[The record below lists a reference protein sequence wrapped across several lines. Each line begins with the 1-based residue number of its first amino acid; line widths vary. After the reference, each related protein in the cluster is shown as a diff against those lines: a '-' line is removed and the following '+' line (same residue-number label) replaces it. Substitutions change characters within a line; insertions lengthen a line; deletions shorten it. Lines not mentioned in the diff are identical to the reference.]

1 MTQDK
6 EPNGQAHRA
15 TTSAP
20 PKASPAPEP
29 HGAQAQ
35 EQTASPRTD
44 HPAKQF
50 PLQGATELWGLP
62 QTGYIVR
69 LPVFE
74 GPLELLLYLIE
85 KRQMEITTISLVAV
99 TDQYLAYLRHWRE
112 EELPLANMA
121 AFVSI
126 AARLLFIK
134 SQSLLPRNPRQ
145 EISEEVR
152 QAEEMAAELER
163 HLKEYK
169 IAKEIANVLRQ
180 RAEAG
185 LQTYSRSSLL
195 AGIEAQLA
203 WTPPTLVGLEVE
215 ALAKSFRRLLEA
227 RRRAEAAANDGL
239 VLPLAR
245 VRVSERIAVITER
258 LRMVPRLWLS
268 ELLEPGASRLLIVVT
283 FLAMLDL
290 WKHERISV
298 RQETLFGPILLERG
312 PRWQESEEEEAQPWA
327 EEASETFSDSSL

>member
-6 EPNGQAHRA
+6 ERNSQAQATATSSLPLSHPVPRPRHAQTHSQGEESEQAREREERA
-15 TTSAP
+15 T
-20 PKASPAPEP
+20 
-29 HGAQAQ
+29 
-35 EQTASPRTD
+35 
-44 HPAKQF
+44 QF
-50 PLQGATELWGLP
+50 PLQGASELWGLP

-99 TDQYLAYLRHWRE
+99 TDQYLAYLRRWHE

-121 AFVSI
+121 AFVAI

-145 EISEEVR
+145 EISEETR

-169 IAKEIANVLRQ
+169 IAKEIASVLRQ

-185 LQTYSRSSLL
+185 LQTYGRSSLL

-215 ALAKSFRRLLEA
+215 ALARSFRRLLET
-227 RRRAEAAANDGL
+227 RSRAEAEANGSL
-239 VLPLAR
+239 VLPAAR
-245 VRVSERIAVITER
+245 VRVSERIAVITTR
-258 LRMVPRLWLS
+258 LRTTPRLWLS
-268 ELLEPGASRLLIVVT
+268 DLLEPGASRLVIVVT

-312 PRWQESEEEEAQPWA
+312 PRWQENETEQEESTQMLA
-327 EEASETFSDSSL
+327 ESD